1 MMKITQHKILMF
13 LIKIALSLTFS
24 SYAIFSF
31 ALQDEIKVSKDKEVA
46 LYAGKAQIVKL
57 ESKITRIAIGN
68 PMIADFKRIG
78 DRQIY
83 LLGKNV
89 GNTNLLLWYENS
101 QTKIINI
108 KVEHDLAELR
118 NLIKFE
124 LPDEDGIIIS
134 SSAGTIALSGSI
146 SDTLKAK
153 AVVDITNSYLSN
165 ILLIKA
171 DTGNESQII
180 NLLKIKD
187 PQQVLLEVVIASVDK
202 SLLEQFG
209 SKIGT
214 HHSGSTSYSIFSSAA
229 GAGAA
234 GAAGAASKL
243 SPENLFL
250 NVLMSN
256 GNLDIAISADELQNM
271 VRVLAK
277 PNIVTMSGQEGKF
290 LKGGRTFIPVAQG
303 NGSVSLQEEDFG
315 VGVSFLPTVM
325 DGGRIHLKVAPEVS
339 SLSTSTLS
347 SSTGGKETTL
357 PVFDTKSVSTTVQ
370 LNNGDTLMI
379 GGLLDEQTINTINGV
394 PGLKDIPLFG
404 ALFRNQSSNKVQTE
418 LVVLIK
424 VSLVKSTQDELKK
437 PTDLV
442 LAPDT
447 KEFFLEGQ
455 IEGKAKSNK
464 KLPDTLANDESD
476 NKDSTFHSNQN
487 FNPFG
492 GRY

>member
-118 NLIKFE
+118 NLIKLE

-315 VGVSFLPTVM
+315 VGVSFFTNRYGWWPN
-325 DGGRIHLKVAPEVS
+325 S
-339 SLSTSTLS
+339 SQ
-347 SSTGGKETTL
+347 GC
-357 PVFDTKSVSTTVQ
+357 P
-370 LNNGDTLMI
+370 
-379 GGLLDEQTINTINGV
+379 
-394 PGLKDIPLFG
+394 
-404 ALFRNQSSNKVQTE
+404 
-418 LVVLIK
+418 
-424 VSLVKSTQDELKK
+424 
-437 PTDLV
+437 
-442 LAPDT
+442 
-447 KEFFLEGQ
+447 
-455 IEGKAKSNK
+455 
-464 KLPDTLANDESD
+464 
-476 NKDSTFHSNQN
+476 
-487 FNPFG
+487 
-492 GRY
+492 